1 MVDYAVPTNA
11 LQIFDRKKP
20 AVHHLQSRTGFS
32 CNYQA
37 LTLKAG

>member
-20 AVHHLQSRTGFS
+20 AVHHLTYRVGQGF
-32 CNYQA
+32 
-37 LTLKAG
+37 LVIIKL